1 MTASQA
7 RLNAQCF
14 GALQII
20 SQDEELMRKAVR
32 SLQRIVDKVKPA
44 TDDPTLMTKEE
55 FFRRVDQARG
65 EYERGQGVEFSTKE
79 SMRAYLM
86 NI

>member
-1 MTASQA
+1 MTAVEA
-7 RLNAQCF
+7 KLHAQCF

-20 SQDEELMRKAVR
+20 SQDEDMMRKAVR
-32 SLQRIVDKVKPA
+32 ALQRIVEKMKK